1 MREISSCLGYIP
13 GVGWGEEKEASMV
26 IKGQ

>member
-1 MREISSCLGYIP
+1 MKEISICLGYTP
-13 GVGWGEEKEASMV
+13 EVGWGEEKEASMV